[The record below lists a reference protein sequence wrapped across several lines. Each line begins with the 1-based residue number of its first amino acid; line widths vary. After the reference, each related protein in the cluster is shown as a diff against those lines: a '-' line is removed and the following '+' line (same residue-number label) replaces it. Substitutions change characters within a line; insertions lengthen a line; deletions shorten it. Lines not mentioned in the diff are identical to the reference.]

1 MDNQDF
7 KAIWQ
12 ASDNKNFV
20 KFKSDELS
28 NEIIS
33 KLDKFNKAVK
43 RNAYTEIVVAIILIP
58 VFSYLA
64 IEIPFM
70 LSKIGAIIIALSMV
84 HIIYKMLQ
92 AQKKEIENFD
102 LPMQEFLSNRKQ
114 QLLKQIQL
122 IDNVLYWYILPPGI
136 GVLLFV
142 IGASVSLFTL
152 IISLVLSVLIYVF
165 IYIINKRAVH
175 KRFNPL
181 LEELESYIN
190 ELNK

>member
-12 ASDNKNFV
+12 AGNNKDFV
-20 KFKSDELS
+20 KFKPEQISK
-28 NEIIS
+28 EIIS
-33 KLDKFNKAVK
+33 KLDNFNKAVK
-43 RNAYTEIVVAIILIP
+43 RNAYTEIVVSIMLIP

-70 LSKIGAIIIALSMV
+70 LSKIGAIIITLSMIL
-84 HIIYKMLQ
+84 IIYKMLQ
-92 AQKKEIENFD
+92 SQQKENEKFD
-102 LPMQEFLSNRKQ
+102 LPIQSFLLNRKQ
-114 QLLKQIQL
+114 LLLNQIKL

-142 IGASVSLFTL
+142 IGASASLFSL
-152 IISLVLSVLIYVF
+152 IISLVLSVLVYVF
-165 IYIINKRAVH
+165 IYIINKRAVK
-175 KRFNPL
+175 KRFKPL
-181 LEELESYIN
+181 LEELENCIN

>member
-7 KAIWQ
+7 KQIWQ
-12 ASDNKNFV
+12 AGNNKDFV
-20 KFKSDELS
+20 KFKPEQISK
-28 NEIIS
+28 EIIS

-64 IEIPFM
+64 IEIPFV
-70 LSKIGAIIIALSMV
+70 LSKIGAIIITLSLFL
-84 HIIYKMLQ
+84 IIYKILQ
-92 AQKKEIENFD
+92 AQKKEMENFD
-102 LPMQEFLSNRKQ
+102 LPMQEFLLNRKQ

-122 IDNVLYWYILPPGI
+122 IDSVLYWYILPPGI

-142 IGASVSLFTL
+142 IGASANLLTL
-152 IISLVLSVLIYVF
+152 IISLVFALSVYVF
-165 IYIINKRAVH
+165 IYIINKRAVK
-175 KRFNPL
+175 KRFKPL
-181 LEELESYIN
+181 LEELENCIN